1 MTKTL
6 IFMLVMTLASI
17 LLVSV
22 LFTSSALA
30 DNPYNCVNR
39 YDATIMSL
47 KINDGQRTVDSITY
61 PRTNF
66 VARAGV
72 GYTVTL
78 TLHSAAVSSSGNT
91 DVGSVFYGSRAYGFA
106 DDHCV
111 NGINPNS
118 NIIIT
123 FTNVFMGQATHDT
136 VQSVEWYSWPLTGP
150 IVVYSVHW
158 Y

>member
-1 MTKTL
+1 VKKTL
-6 IFMLVMTLASI
+6 IFMLSMMLASI
-17 LLVSV
+17 SLVSV
-22 LFTSSALA
+22 LFTNTALA
-30 DNPYNCVNR
+30 DNPSNCINR

-47 KINDGQRTVDSITY
+47 RIDDGHRSVDAIAN

-66 VARAGV
+66 DSRAGV

-78 TLHSAAVSSSGNT
+78 TLHSAAVSSLGNT
-91 DVGSVFYGSRAYGFA
+91 DVGSVLYGSRAYGFA

-118 NIIIT
+118 SIIIT
-123 FTNVFMGQATHDT
+123 LTHVFMGQATHGT
-136 VQSVEWYSWPLTGP
+136 VQSVEWYSWPLTQP
-150 IVVYSVHW
+150 TVVYAVHW